1 MFLMLFTA
9 KDVENSLKV
18 VICFSMSW
26 VERPV
31 YVQTTLTTGMSMLGK
46 MSLGVSR
53 IVRAPRTRTRSD
65 MTTKV

>member
-31 YVQTTLTTGMSMLGK
+31 
-46 MSLGVSR
+46 
-53 IVRAPRTRTRSD
+53 
-65 MTTKV
+65 